1 MNPSASPGASP
12 ISMALPG
19 LVIAFGMIGDTLL
32 YAVLPLYH
40 EDFGL
45 SLVMV
50 GVLLSLNRWIRLF
63 ANSGVAA
70 IGERIGPHTLM
81 VAAAVGSAVSTTL
94 YGLAESSAVQIAA
107 RILWGISYASLN
119 LATLAYAVS
128 DRANAGKRV
137 GTSRAA
143 IGLVQAMSLVGG
155 AWIVLQVG
163 PRSVFLIFG
172 ALTLVSLAAALLLP
186 RLPAEPATHHKG
198 FRLPIPHRLEA
209 WGFVMG
215 FSGDGVFLLTLA
227 FLLKDSV
234 TSVAAVVAT
243 ASLLALRWLVEITT
257 GPLGGWIGDRFG
269 ARRIAIANATVLIL
283 GFVLIAL
290 GRDVTGALLVVL
302 SRGMFNTLIPV
313 LVIERGQG
321 SVLSSQAS
329 YSTWRDFGAA
339 VGPLSAPWLFLNV
352 AQGPLYGALAAAL
365 GLAGY
370 FCLVRRQK
378 VDHFQRLFRTRVVR
392 DVSVRKFGNR
402 PPA

>member
-1 MNPSASPGASP
+1 
-12 ISMALPG
+12 MALPG

-40 EDFGL
+40 QEFGL

-50 GVLLSLNRWIRLF
+50 GVLLSLNRWVRLF

-81 VAAAVGSAVSTTL
+81 VAAAVGAAVSTTL
-94 YGLAESSAVQIAA
+94 YGLVESSAVQIAA

-143 IGLVQAMSLVGG
+143 IGMVQAISLVGG

-172 ALTLVSLAAALLLP
+172 ALTLVSLGAALLLP
-186 RLPAEPATHHKG
+186 RLPPEPVTHRKG
-198 FRLPIPHRLEA
+198 FRLPVPHRLEV

-227 FLLKDSV
+227 FLLKDSI
-234 TSVAAVVAT
+234 TSVAAVMAT

-269 ARRIAIANATVLIL
+269 ARRIAIVNGTLLVV
-283 GFVLIAL
+283 GFVLIAI
-290 GRDVTGALLVVL
+290 GRDVTGALLVVM

-313 LVIERGQG
+313 LVIERSQG

-339 VGPLSAPWLFLNV
+339 VGPLTAPWLFLNV

-365 GLAGY
+365 GLAAY
-370 FCLVRRQK
+370 FCLIRR
-378 VDHFQRLFRTRVVR
+378 
-392 DVSVRKFGNR
+392 
-402 PPA
+402 

>member
-1 MNPSASPGASP
+1 MNPSASRGAAP
-12 ISMALPG
+12 IGMALPG

-45 SLVMV
+45 SFVMV

-94 YGLAESSAVQIAA
+94 YGLTESSAVQIAA

-186 RLPAEPATHHKG
+186 SLPAEPVTHHKG
-198 FRLPIPHRLEA
+198 FCLPIPHRLEA

-215 FSGDGVFLLTLA
+215 FTGDGVFLLTLA

-269 ARRIAIANATVLIL
+269 ARRIAIANATVLVA

-352 AQGPLYGALAAAL
+352 AQGPLYGSLAAAMGL
-365 GLAGY
+365 GVY
-370 FCLVRRQK
+370 FCLVRR
-378 VDHFQRLFRTRVVR
+378 
-392 DVSVRKFGNR
+392 
-402 PPA
+402 

>member
-1 MNPSASPGASP
+1 
-12 ISMALPG
+12 MALPG

-32 YAVLPLYH
+32 YAVLPLNH

-370 FCLVRRQK
+370 FCLVRR
-378 VDHFQRLFRTRVVR
+378 
-392 DVSVRKFGNR
+392 
-402 PPA
+402 